1 MSALRPLC
9 AIALLLSTTALQ
21 ASTTLSLHGSNTI
34 GERLAP
40 ALLTAWLAEV
50 GCSTPQRTEPA
61 LDVIRLAAQCEG
73 EAVDIE
79 VQAHGTST
87 GFAALKAGQ
96 ADLWMAS
103 RPVAATELA
112 QLPEAIAL
120 DRPER
125 EQVIALDGLS
135 VIVHPDLPLKS
146 LDMGQLR
153 AVFSGQV
160 RNWNA
165 VGGPDLPIS
174 LHARDDQSGT
184 WDSFRSMVLGAAAF
198 APAARRYESST
209 ALVAAVAAESGAIGF
224 VGLVALDGKA
234 RALAIADGGATP
246 LPPSAALVAVE
257 DYPLTRRLYLYARL
271 DLSVFGLRFLDFVQ
285 SRAGQAV
292 VARSGLV
299 PMEIETV
306 PLPPAAAADPAYSEV
321 VAGAQRLG
329 LNFRFSEQTATLD
342 SRAERDLERLVEY
355 MQQPERRGHRLR
367 LAGFA
372 DSREMPYAALALS
385 TDRADYIASRLNRAG
400 IAVDKVRGLGQWLP
414 VADNG
419 NPAGRARNR
428 RVEVWL
434 AAPGGGRAAEGAQ
447 AAR

>member
-1 MSALRPLC
+1 MSALRPFC
-9 AIALLLSTTALQ
+9 AFALLLSSTALH
-21 ASTTLSLHGSNTI
+21 ATTTLSLHGSNTI

-40 ALLTAWLAEV
+40 ALLTAWLDTA
-50 GCSTPQRTEPA
+50 GCSEPTRTESA
-61 LDVIRLAAQCEG
+61 LDVIELKAICDG
-73 EAVDIE
+73 EPVAITVH
-79 VQAHGTST
+79 AHGTST

-103 RPVAATELA
+103 RPVSAAELA
-112 QLPEAIAL
+112 QLDEPLGL

-125 EQVIALDGLS
+125 EHVIALDGLS

-146 LDMGQLR
+146 LDLTQVR
-153 AVFSGQV
+153 AVFAGQV
-160 RNWNA
+160 RNWKA
-165 VGGPDLPIS
+165 LGGPDLAIS

-184 WDSFRSMVLGAAAF
+184 WDSFRSMVLAGAALGAG
-198 APAARRYESST
+198 AQRYESST
-209 ALVAAVAAESGAIGF
+209 ALVAAVAAQPGAIGF
-224 VGLVALDGKA
+224 VGLAALDGKA
-234 RALAIADGGATP
+234 RALAIADGEAAA
-246 LPPSAALVAVE
+246 LPPSVPLVAVE
-257 DYPLTRRLYLYARL
+257 DYPLTRRLYLYPRME
-271 DLSVFGLRFLDFVQ
+271 LSVFGLRFLEFVQ
-285 SRAGQAV
+285 SRGGQAV

-299 PMEIETV
+299 PLDV
-306 PLPPAAAADPAYSEV
+306 QAVALPAARDGATEYTDV
-321 VAGAQRLG
+321 VTGAQRLG

-342 SRAERDLERLVEY
+342 SRAERDLERLVAF
-355 MQQPERRGHRLR
+355 MQQPEQRGHRLR

-419 NPAGRARNR
+419 TTAGRARNR

-434 AAPGGGRAAEGAQ
+434 AGPESGRAVGAVR
-447 AAR
+447 AGR